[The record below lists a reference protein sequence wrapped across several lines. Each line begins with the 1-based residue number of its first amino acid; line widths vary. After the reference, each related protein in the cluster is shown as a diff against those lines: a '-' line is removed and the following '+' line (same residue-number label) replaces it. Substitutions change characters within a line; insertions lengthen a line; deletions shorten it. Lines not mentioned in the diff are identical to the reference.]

1 MIYIKKLVYGVII
14 FLHSFIIQKIN
25 NQYLIPIYLNREIVM
40 IPLLKQIY
48 PYSYS
53 FNNAN
58 EAEKVVLETNLGYK
72 YGFKH
77 PVEINIEIFEDDK
90 IVTKQLII

>member
-1 MIYIKKLVYGVII
+1 MFYIKKLFYGII
-14 FLHSFIIQKIN
+14 VFLHSFVIKKIN
-25 NQYLIPIYLNREIVM
+25 KQYLIPVYLNREIVM

-48 PYSYS
+48 PYSYY

-58 EAEKVVLETNLGYK
+58 EDEKVVLETNIGYK
-72 YGFKH
+72 YGFNH
-77 PVEINIEIFEDDK
+77 PVELNIEIFEDDK